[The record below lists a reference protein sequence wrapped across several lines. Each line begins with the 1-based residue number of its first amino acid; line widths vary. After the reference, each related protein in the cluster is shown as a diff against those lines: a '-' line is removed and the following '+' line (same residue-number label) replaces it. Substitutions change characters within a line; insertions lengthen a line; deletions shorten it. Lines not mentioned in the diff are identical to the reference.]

1 MLFDKISS
9 LCDTKGITIAKLERE
24 AELGNATV
32 RGWKESDP
40 SASKLKRVANVLGVT
55 VDELLEEEGRD
66 FH

>member
-9 LCDTKGITIAKLERE
+9 LCDMKGITIAKLERE

-32 RGWKESDP
+32 RGWKGSDP

-66 FH
+66 SN

>member
-9 LCDTKGITIAKLERE
+9 LCEAKGITIAKLERE

-40 SASKLKRVANVLGVT
+40 SASKLKKVADVLGVT
-55 VDELLEEEGRD
+55 VDDLLSDEGV
-66 FH
+66 

>member
-9 LCDTKGITIAKLERE
+9 LCEERGISIARLERE

-40 SASKLKRVANVLGVT
+40 YASKLKRVADVLNVT
-55 VDELLEEEGRD
+55 VDELLKDNGGD
-66 FH
+66 SN